1 MILTVRPLAGV
12 EFEKGWR
19 GLRGDPQRQASYL
32 LALPP
37 AALPALLQQALTPA
51 LLAAV
56 AGSLLQFGLVQ
67 APESAVALL
76 EALPSV
82 PRFGLNLLSVPQRQ
96 RAELAQAWDGAAGAA
111 AARGGG
117 ANEELARRLAEAR
130 LRWKL

>member
-1 MILTVRPLAGV
+1 M

-19 GLRGDPQRQASYL
+19 GLRGDAQRQAAYL

-37 AALPALLQQALTPA
+37 AALPVLLQQALTPG

-56 AGSLLQFGLVQ
+56 AGALLQFGLAQ
-67 APESAVALL
+67 APENAIALL

-96 RAELAQAWDGAAGAA
+96 RAELAQAWDAAAGAA
-111 AARGGG
+111 AAHGSG
-117 ANEELARRLAEAR
+117 ASDELARRLAEAR